1 MVLVPDML
9 TKKIARFV
17 ITVFLPAFL
26 ISCDKKKDQQT
37 LFQLM
42 EHTGIDF
49 VNQVKDQE
57 LNNSFLFRNFY
68 NGGGVGI
75 GDINNDGF
83 ADVMLTSNMGDNKLY
98 LNKGNWKFE
107 DITAKSGMKQDS
119 MWSTGVMMVDI
130 NNDGWLDMYVCNSGN
145 MTNGN
150 RRNKLYINNKNLSF
164 TESAAKYGLDISCYA
179 TQASFF
185 DYDLDGDLDCFII
198 ANSPMPIN
206 TLGYTNKRDLL
217 AKDWPVKKFIIDGGD
232 HLYRNDNG
240 KFVEVTKD
248 AGIHGTLMSFGLG
261 VSVGDINN
269 DGYPDIYVSND
280 SYERD
285 YLYINQKNGTFS
297 DDLEKCM
304 KQVSFSS
311 MGADLADINNDGHP
325 DVFTTDMLPEDDY
338 RLKTLGAFDNID
350 VYRTKLELGFYHQ
363 FMKNCMQL
371 NNGNGTFSE
380 IANYS
385 RIDATDWSWGA
396 LLFDADNDGF
406 NDIYVCNGVN
416 KDVTNLDF
424 MNFFANDVIQKMVL
438 TGKKDK
444 VDEVLQHIPV
454 TPVANKTY
462 RNTGNLKF
470 DDVGIQWGL
479 GQKSFSNGAAYGD
492 LDNDGDLDLVVNNE
506 NQQSFIYRNNSRELN
521 KHHYF
526 GAALKGDTANLF
538 AVGSKIIIHAAGQK
552 FFRELV
558 PCRGFQSSMDY
569 RQVIGL
575 GAISK
580 IDSVVIQWPDLSQ
593 TVLKQVHVDSVYKI
607 NKSLVPHASR
617 LTPDASR
624 FTLHASRL
632 TPDASR
638 FTLHASRLTLFDSV
652 PTPFEKHIEDDYVDF
667 YFERNIPE
675 MLSRE
680 GPRAATADVNGDGRI
695 DIYIGGTK
703 GYPGKLYLQDANQK
717 FTKSDQN
724 IFYQFSDFEDGMSLF
739 FDADKDGDAD
749 LFVGPAGNREPSY
762 SRQMQSR
769 LLVNDGTGNFSLQ
782 AASFPQMGVNVEAV
796 AADDI
801 DGDGDTDL
809 FVGGRA
815 ISKNYGATP
824 QSFMFINDGTG
835 KFKDIAATLN
845 PELSKAGMITGAV
858 FEDVSGDD
866 KKELIIAGEW
876 IAPRI
881 FSFNGKKFDEVKTN
895 LNALSGWWQR
905 MAAADLDN
913 DGKTDLILGNIGE
926 NFNLH
931 PTPENP
937 VKLWTA
943 DFDNSGDVDKVLTRR
958 VDGKDKP
965 VFLKNDIQ
973 DQVPGIKKENLKHHD
988 FALKSIQDLF
998 SGESVSKAV
1007 VKEFNFCSSIVAY
1020 NKGNGQ
1026 FEIEKMPLRAQLSSV
1041 NAILCIDLNGDG
1053 MKDIVTGGNKSGFP
1067 PQLQKLDASYG
1078 DVFMNK
1084 GKREFEWKAPAVT
1097 NILVDGE
1104 VKDIIPIPTGKDK
1117 YLLFLRNDN
1126 YPKMFR
1132 INSK

>member
-1 MVLVPDML
+1 VELVPDMR
-9 TKKIARFV
+9 TKKIAAF
-17 ITVFLPAFL
+17 IFTVFPLALLMF
-26 ISCDKKKDQQT
+26 CDKKKDQQT

-42 EHTGIDF
+42 ENTGIHF
-49 VNQVKDQE
+49 VNEVKDQE

-68 NGGGVGI
+68 NGGGVGV
-75 GDINNDGF
+75 GDINKDGL
-83 ADVMLTSNMGDNKLY
+83 ADVMLTSNMGENKLY
-98 LNKGNWKFE
+98 LNKGNWQFE

-119 MWSTGVMMVDI
+119 MWSTGIMMVDI

-150 RRNKLYINNKNLSF
+150 RRNKLYINNKDLSF
-164 TESAAKYGLDISCYA
+164 TESAAQYGLDISCYA

-240 KFVEVTKD
+240 KFVEVTKE

-380 IANYS
+380 VANYS

-396 LLFDADNDGF
+396 LMFDADNDGF

-438 TGKKDK
+438 TGRKDK

-470 DDVGIQWGL
+470 DDVGNQWGL

-506 NQQSFIYRNNSRELN
+506 NQPSFVYRNNSREIN

-526 GAALKGDTANLF
+526 GARLSGDTNNLF
-538 AVGSKIIIHAAGQK
+538 AIGSKITVHSGDKI
-552 FFRELV
+552 FYRELI
-558 PCRGFQSSMDY
+558 PSRGFQSSMDY
-569 RQVIGL
+569 KQIIGL
-575 GAISK
+575 GAINK

-593 TVLKQVHVDSVYKI
+593 AVLQNVRVDSVYSISKTSH
-607 NKSLVPHASR
+607 KKF
-617 LTPDASR
+617 SR
-624 FTLHASRL
+624 FT
-632 TPDASR
+632 P
-638 FTLHASRLTLFDSV
+638 HASRLTLFDSV
-652 PTPFEKHIEDDYVDF
+652 STTFDKHTEDDYIDF

-680 GPRAATADVNGDGRI
+680 GPRAATADVNDDGLI

-703 GYPGKLYLQDANQK
+703 GHPGKLYVQNADQK
-717 FTKSDQN
+717 FIVSDQK
-724 IFYQFSDFEDGMSLF
+724 ILYQFSDFEDGMSLF
-739 FDADKDGDAD
+739 FDADKDGDPD
-749 LFVGPAGNREPSY
+749 LFIGPAGNKEPSY
-762 SRQMQSR
+762 SRQMQCR
-769 LLVNDGTGNFSLQ
+769 LLVNDGKGNFRLHEK
-782 AASFPQMGVNVEAV
+782 SFPQVGVNVEA
-796 AADDI
+796 AAAEDV
-801 DGDGDTDL
+801 DGDGDIDL

-835 KFKDIAATLN
+835 KFKDIAASKS
-845 PELSKAGMITGAV
+845 PELSKAGMITGAL
-858 FEDVSGDD
+858 FADVTGDTR
-866 KKELIIAGEW
+866 KELVIAGEW
-876 IAPRI
+876 MAPRI
-881 FSFNGKKFDEVKTN
+881 FSIDGEKIDEVNTN
-895 LNALSGWWQR
+895 LNKLSGWWQR
-905 MAAADLDN
+905 IAAADVDN

-931 PTPENP
+931 PTAENP

-943 DFDNSGDVDKVLTRR
+943 DFDNSGDADKVLTRR

-973 DQVPGIKKENLKHHD
+973 DQVPGIKKENLQHHD

-998 SGESVSKAV
+998 TDDAVSKAV
-1007 VKEFNFCSSIVAY
+1007 VKEFNYCSSIIAY

-1053 MKDIVTGGNKSGFP
+1053 FKDLVTGGNKSGFP

-1078 DVFMNK
+1078 DVFINM
-1084 GKREFEWKAPAVT
+1084 GKRQYEWKGPGET
-1097 NILVDGE
+1097 NMFVDGE
-1104 VKDIIPIPTGKDK
+1104 VKDIIPLATEKDN
-1117 YLLFLRNDN
+1117 YLLFLRNDD

>member
-1 MVLVPDML
+1 MPDMFI
-9 TKKIARFV
+9 KKINSIIFHA
-17 ITVFLPAFL
+17 FLLTFL

-42 EHTGIDF
+42 DNTGIHF
-49 VNQVKDQE
+49 VNEVEDQQ

-98 LNKGNWKFE
+98 LNKGNWQFD
-107 DITAKSGMKQDS
+107 DITAKSGMQQDS

-150 RRNKLYINNKNLSF
+150 RKNKLYINNKDLSF
-164 TESAAKYGLDISCYA
+164 TESGAKYGLDISCYA

-206 TLGYTNKRDLL
+206 TFGYTNKRDLL
-217 AKDWPVKKFIIDGGD
+217 AKDWPVEQFVIDGGD

-240 KFVEVTKD
+240 KFIEVTKE

-261 VSVGDINN
+261 VSVGDVNN

-285 YLYINQKNGTFS
+285 YLYINQKNGKFS

-304 KQVSFSS
+304 KQISFSS
-311 MGADLADINNDGHP
+311 MGADLADINNDGYA
-325 DVFTTDMLPEDDY
+325 DIITTDMLPEDDY
-338 RLKTLGAFDNID
+338 RLKTLGAFDNVD
-350 VYRTKLELGFYHQ
+350 VYRTKFELGFYHQ
-363 FMKNCMQL
+363 FMKNCLQL
-371 NNGNGTFSE
+371 NNGDGTFSE

-385 RIDATDWSWGA
+385 GIDATDWSWGA
-396 LLFDADNDGF
+396 LMFDADNDGL
-406 NDIYVCNGVN
+406 NDIFVCNGVN

-462 RNTGNLKF
+462 RNTGNLRF
-470 DDVGIQWGL
+470 DDVGLEWGM

-506 NQQSFIYRNNSRELN
+506 NQPSFIYRNNSREIN

-526 GAALKGDTANLF
+526 GAELKGDGNNLF
-538 AVGSKIIIHAAGQK
+538 AIGSRITVFAGEQK

-558 PCRGFQSSMDY
+558 PSRGFQSSMDY
-569 RQVIGL
+569 KQIIGI
-575 GAISK
+575 GSAEK
-580 IDSVVIQWPDLSQ
+580 IDSVVVQWPDLTQ
-593 TVLKQVHVDSVYKI
+593 TVLNNLAVDSVHRI
-607 NKSLVPHASR
+607 SKSGSMKANQISR
-617 LTPDASR
+617 TNV
-624 FTLHASRL
+624 F
-632 TPDASR
+632 
-638 FTLHASRLTLFDSV
+638 LFDSV
-652 PTPFEKHIEDDYVDF
+652 ATVFDKHIEDDYVDF

-680 GPRAATADVNGDGRI
+680 GPRAATADVNGDGLN
-695 DIYIGGTK
+695 DIFIGGTK
-703 GYPGKLYLQDANQK
+703 GYPGKLYIQGANQK
-717 FTKSDQN
+717 FTKLDQK
-724 IFYQFSDFEDGMSLF
+724 IFYQFRDFEDGMTLF
-739 FDADKDGDAD
+739 FDADKDGDQD
-749 LFVGPAGNREPSY
+749 LFVGPAGNNEPTY
-762 SRQMQSR
+762 SRQMQCR
-769 LLVNDGTGNFSLQ
+769 LLMNDGKGNFSLHQ
-782 AASFPQMGVNVEAV
+782 TSFPQMGVNVQ
-796 AADDI
+796 AATAEDI
-801 DGDGDTDL
+801 DNDGDLDL
-809 FVGGRA
+809 FVGGRS
-815 ISKNYGATP
+815 ISSNYGATP

-835 KFKDIAATLN
+835 NFKDIASSGN
-845 PELSKAGMITGAV
+845 PEISKAGLITGAL
-858 FEDVSGDD
+858 FADVAGDN
-866 KKELIIAGEW
+866 KKELVIAGEW
-876 IAPRI
+876 MAPRI
-881 FSFNGKKFDEVKTN
+881 FSFNGKNFDEIKSN

-905 MAAADLDN
+905 IAAADLDN
-913 DGKTDLILGNIGE
+913 DGKTDLLLGNIGE
-926 NFNLH
+926 NFTLN
-931 PTPENP
+931 PTTENP

-943 DFDNSGDVDKVLTRR
+943 DFDNSGDADKLLTRR

-973 DQVPGIKKENLKHHD
+973 DQVPGIKKGNLKHHD
-988 FALKSIQDLF
+988 FAQKSIQDLF
-998 SGESVSKAV
+998 SEEATRKAE
-1007 VKEFNFCSSIVAY
+1007 VKIFNYPSSIIAI
-1020 NKGNGQ
+1020 NKGNGE
-1026 FEIEKMPLRAQLSSV
+1026 FEIKKLPVRGQLSSV
-1041 NAILCIDLNGDG
+1041 NSILCLDLNSDG
-1053 MKDIVTGGNKSGFP
+1053 LMDVVTGGNKSGFP

-1078 DVFMNK
+1078 DVFINK
-1084 GKREFEWKAPAVT
+1084 GKSEFEWKGSKET
-1097 NILVDGE
+1097 NLLVDGE
-1104 VKDIIPIPTGKDK
+1104 VKDIIQLQTGGSH
-1117 YLLFLRNDN
+1117 YLLFLRNND
-1126 YPKMFR
+1126 YPKMYR
-1132 INSK
+1132 INTFARN